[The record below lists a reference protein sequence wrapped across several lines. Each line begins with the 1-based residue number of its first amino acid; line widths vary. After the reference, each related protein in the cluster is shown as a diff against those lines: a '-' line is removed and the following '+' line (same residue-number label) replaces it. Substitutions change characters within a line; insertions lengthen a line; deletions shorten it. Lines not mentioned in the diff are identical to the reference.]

1 VHQKVIAAR
10 RAGVELMLVPS
21 SEVDEA
27 RLYAGGMRI
36 EPVDTIDDALA
47 VLATIGGGDSVL
59 PARETVMPAA

>member
-1 VHQKVIAAR
+1 LR

-36 EPVDTIDDALA
+36 EPVDTINDALA
-47 VLATIGGGDSVL
+47 VLATVGGGDLVL
-59 PARETVMPAA
+59 PTKGTVVPAA